1 MAQGLGYK
9 IDQTWHLFICYR
21 MSAKTPYKRLT
32 NEDTLRFLNTLW
44 YNVATRIVNK
54 VIEVTDLDEERRD
67 ALKVAALRPM
77 DFRVV
82 EESN

>member
-1 MAQGLGYK
+1 
-9 IDQTWHLFICYR
+9 
-21 MSAKTPYKRLT
+21 MSTKTPYKRLT

-77 DFRVV
+77 DFRV
-82 EESN
+82 EKQD

>member
-1 MAQGLGYK
+1 
-9 IDQTWHLFICYR
+9 

-82 EESN
+82 EDRQTN

>member
-1 MAQGLGYK
+1 M
-9 IDQTWHLFICYR
+9 
-21 MSAKTPYKRLT
+21 KTPFKRAT
-32 NEDTLRFLNTLW
+32 EEDTMRLLNTLW
-44 YNVATRIVNK
+44 YMVATRIVNK

-82 EESN
+82 TERLN